1 MTYIK
6 NLDTTLKKLNADI
19 VFGIFLRRGSE
30 MEKTTS
36 ILMAVI
42 AWSLIIFQMVITQM
56 MFQSYMQNQIVHI
69 GLVGGLLSL
78 YNFSMTKSV
87 GKKAFW
93 LLVLASF
100 AASTGYMWWNI
111 DALELRIGFPEGADI
126 YMGVLLLAG
135 VLICTW
141 AAWGKVFPII
151 SGIALAYMLFGHY
164 LPGPLHHT
172 KISFESTISTISLG
186 FGSGIFGN
194 ILGMIVEFGF
204 LLVLFGSC
212 LEIMGANAF
221 FLEMGK
227 LGSKVSKGGPGQ
239 TAVLGSALVGMASGS
254 ALANVMITGAFTIP
268 TMKRFGYKPEI
279 AAAIESAASTGS
291 QIMPPVMGAT
301 AFLMA
306 AFLGVPFP
314 AVMIAAFVPAVLYFM
329 AIAINV
335 ELVARKYNIQGISA
349 LVNMRMLLERAI
361 VFIVPLILL
370 TVMLLM
376 QLSPGYTAFWCTLLV
391 VAIGFS
397 RKTTRP
403 RMKDFFMGL
412 ANGAVQASKIAIV
425 VAAVAVI
432 AQVVVSTGLGTKL
445 AQVIAMLS
453 QGNLAITLFL
463 AMALCIILGCGV
475 PSSAAYAL
483 VAILVVPGIVKMGV
497 DPFQIHFFCFYF
509 AVISCIT
516 PPVAV
521 ASLGAA
527 NIAGSDYTR
536 TGWEALKMAATGFL
550 LPFLFVSNPALLLR
564 GDGFMDTVIYIGAA
578 ALAVLAF
585 SFCLWGYALK
595 KANMEQRIL
604 AGAATAGFSLFIIQ
618 TQTWYLIAGAICL
631 AGVFI
636 WQKATAV
643 QVIEAAEAETL

>member
-1 MTYIK
+1 
-6 NLDTTLKKLNADI
+6 
-19 VFGIFLRRGSE
+19 
-30 MEKTTS
+30 
-36 ILMAVI
+36 MAVSI
-42 AWSLIIFQMVITQM
+42 VRFMQVVAWVLIIYQMLITQFL
-56 MFQSYMQNQIVHI
+56 FQSYMQNQIVHI

-78 YNFSMTKSV
+78 YNITKSD
-87 GKKAFW
+87 KAVVKLLW
-93 LLVLASF
+93 LLMMVGFVACTS
-100 AASTGYMWWNI
+100 YMWLNI
-111 DALELRIGFPEGADI
+111 DDLELRIGFPEGLDI
-126 YMGVLLLAG
+126 PMGTILLVG

-141 AAWGKVFPII
+141 AAWGKIFPII
-151 SGIALAYMLFGHY
+151 ACIALSYMLFGHY

-172 KISFESTISTISLG
+172 RISFESTISSICLG

-212 LEIMGANAF
+212 LEIMGANVF

-227 LGSKVSKGGPGQ
+227 LGSKISKGGPGQ

-279 AAAIESAASTGS
+279 AAAIEAAASTGS

-314 AVMIAAFVPAVLYFM
+314 AVMIAAFVPAVLYFG

-335 ELVARKYNIQGISA
+335 ELIARKYNIQGLSA
-349 LVNMRMLLERAI
+349 DVDMRMLLERAV
-361 VFIVPLILL
+361 VFVLPLTVL
-370 TVMLLM
+370 TVMLVM

-391 VAIGFS
+391 LSIGFA

-403 RMKDFFMGL
+403 KMGEFIQGMT
-412 ANGAVQASKIAIV
+412 NGAIQASKIAIV
-425 VAAVAVI
+425 VAAVAII

-445 AQVIAMLS
+445 AQVVAMLS
-453 QGNLAITLFL
+453 QGSLAITLIL
-463 AMALCIILGCGV
+463 AMILCIILGCGV

-527 NIAGSDYTR
+527 SIADSNYAK
-536 TGWEALKMAATGFL
+536 TGWEALKMAATGFV
-550 LPFLFVSNPALLLR
+550 LPFFFVANPALLLR
-564 GDGFMDTVIYIGAA
+564 GTSALDTAISIGAA
-578 ALAVLAF
+578 ALCMLCF
-585 SFCLWGYALK
+585 SYTAWGYCYTLAT
-595 KANMEQRIL
+595 MPQRVL
-604 AGAATAGFSLFIIQ
+604 SAAAAVCFGGYVIVQNPLLLGAGFAL
-618 TQTWYLIAGAICL
+618 LIL
-631 AGVFI
+631 YWV
-636 WQKATAV
+636 WQKVSAKASSV
-643 QVIEAAEAETL
+643 EENV

>member
-1 MTYIK
+1 MSVSV
-6 NLDTTLKKLNADI
+6 N
-19 VFGIFLRRGSE
+19 V
-30 MEKTTS
+30 
-36 ILMAVI
+36 ILSVI
-42 AWSLIIFQMVITQM
+42 AWVLIIYQMAITQL

-69 GLVGGLLSL
+69 GLVGALLSL
-78 YNFSMTKSV
+78 YNFTKTDKTV
-87 GKKAFW
+87 GRILW
-93 LLVLASF
+93 ILMLVGF
-100 AASTGYMWWNI
+100 AACTSYMWWNI
-111 DALELRIGFPEGADI
+111 DDLELRIGFPEGLDVP
-126 YMGVLLLAG
+126 MGTILLVG
-135 VLICTW
+135 ILICTW
-141 AAWGKVFPII
+141 AAWGKIFPII
-151 SGIALAYMLFGHY
+151 SCIALAYMLFGHY

-172 KISFESTISTISLG
+172 KITFESTISTICLG

-212 LEIMGANAF
+212 LEIMGANVF

-227 LGSKVSKGGPGQ
+227 LGSRISKGGPGQ

-279 AAAIESAASTGS
+279 AAAIEAAASTGS

-314 AVMIAAFVPAVLYFM
+314 TVMIAAFVPAVLYFA

-335 ELVARKYNIQGISA
+335 ELIARKYDIKGISA
-349 LVNMRMLLERAI
+349 DVDMHMLLERAC
-361 VFIVPLILL
+361 VFVIPLAVL
-370 TVMLLM
+370 TVMLVM
-376 QLSPGYTAFWCTLLV
+376 QLSPGFTAFWCTILV
-391 VAIGFS
+391 LAIGFS
-397 RKTTRP
+397 RKAIRP
-403 RMKDFFMGL
+403 RMKDFIEGMT
-412 ANGAVQASKIAIV
+412 NGAVQAAKIAIV
-425 VAAVAVI
+425 VAAVAII

-445 AQVIAMLS
+445 AQVVAMLS
-453 QGNLAITLFL
+453 QGSLVITLIL
-463 AMALCIILGCGV
+463 AMVLCIVLGCGV

-527 NIAGSDYTR
+527 SIADSNYTR
-536 TGWEALKMAATGFL
+536 TGWEALKMAATGFV
-550 LPFLFVSNPALLLR
+550 LPFFFVANPALLLR
-564 GDGFMDTVIYIGAA
+564 GDSALGTFLSITAAVLSVVSFSYTAWGYCYTLASTPQRVLSCAA
-578 ALAVLAF
+578 AGCF
-585 SFCLWGYALK
+585 
-595 KANMEQRIL
+595 
-604 AGAATAGFSLFIIQ
+604 GAYVIVQNPLF
-618 TQTWYLIAGAICL
+618 LGAGAIL
-631 AGVFI
+631 LIAYWM
-636 WQKATAV
+636 WQKSTAKMSV
-643 QVIEAAEAETL
+643 SLAK